1 MAKTTLP
8 MDTTDSLTTAPHEP
22 NIAGVPRN
30 VFMLSIVSCFA
41 DISGEMIYPLIP
53 IFLTSVLGA
62 PVAVVGLIEG
72 IAESTA
78 SLVKVFS
85 GWWSDRTKRRKPLV
99 IGGYGLAVL
108 GKLLLAIA
116 FVWPMALVARFVDR
130 FGKGMRGSPRD
141 ALIADSASENERGRA
156 FGFHRSMDTLGAVIG
171 PLLGLLLVA
180 LLHDR
185 LRVVFALAIIP
196 GLLSVAALAL
206 VRESRPKAAKKTPP
220 PKISLA
226 GFDPRFRLFLLAS
239 IIFALGNSSD
249 VFLILRA
256 KQLGLSTTA
265 VVLAYVLYNFV
276 YMGAALPAGIRS
288 DKGSRRGLLVVG
300 LLIFAAVYAGFALIT
315 RSVFIWPLFAVYGLY
330 IALTDGV
337 TKALIVDLVPADRRA
352 TAIGIYGTAT
362 GIAAFIASVTAGVL
376 WDRVSTAA
384 PFVLGAV
391 GALIGAFLLFLVL
404 PRSPETAPRA
414 A

>member
-8 MDTTDSLTTAPHEP
+8 VDATARLTAPPDP

-78 SLVKVFS
+78 SIVKVFS

-99 IGGYGLAVL
+99 IGGYGLAAV
-108 GKLLLAIA
+108 GKLLLAVA

-141 ALIADSASENERGRA
+141 ALIADSALESQRGRA

-180 LLHDR
+180 LLHNR
-185 LRVVFALAIIP
+185 LRLVFTIAIIP
-196 GLLSVAALAL
+196 GLVSVAALAL
-206 VRESRPKAAKKTPP
+206 VREPCPKAAKKTSP
-220 PKISLA
+220 PKITLA
-226 GFDPRFRLFLLAS
+226 GLDPRFRLFLLAS
-239 IIFALGNSSD
+239 LIFALGNSSD

-288 DKGSRRGLLVVG
+288 DKGSRRGVLVIG
-300 LLIFAAVYAGFALIT
+300 LLIFAAVYAGFALVT
-315 RSVFIWPLFAVYGLY
+315 RSVFVWPLFAVYGLY
-330 IALTDGV
+330 FALTDGV

-352 TAIGIYGTAT
+352 TAIGTYGTVT
-362 GIAAFIASVTAGVL
+362 GVAALIASIVAGLL
-376 WDRVSTAA
+376 WDRVSTSA
-384 PFVLGAV
+384 PFILGAV
-391 GALIGAFLLFLVL
+391 GALVGAILLFLVL
-404 PRSPETAPRA
+404 PRPKAGNLHAT
-414 A
+414 

>member
-8 MDTTDSLTTAPHEP
+8 VDATARLTAPPDP

-78 SLVKVFS
+78 SIVKVFS

-99 IGGYGLAVL
+99 IGGYGLAAV
-108 GKLLLAIA
+108 GKLLLAVA

-141 ALIADSASENERGRA
+141 ALIADSALESQRGRA

-180 LLHDR
+180 LLHNR
-185 LRVVFALAIIP
+185 LRLVFTIAIIP
-196 GLLSVAALAL
+196 GLVSVAALAL
-206 VRESRPKAAKKTPP
+206 VREPCPKAAKKTSP
-220 PKISLA
+220 PKITLA
-226 GFDPRFRLFLLAS
+226 GLDPRFRLFLLAS
-239 IIFALGNSSD
+239 LIFALGNSSD

-288 DKGSRRGLLVVG
+288 DKGSRRGVLVIG
-300 LLIFAAVYAGFALIT
+300 LLIFAAVYAGFALVT
-315 RSVFIWPLFAVYGLY
+315 RSVFVWPLFAVYGLY

-352 TAIGIYGTAT
+352 TAIGTYGTVT
-362 GIAAFIASVTAGVL
+362 GVAALIASIVAGLL
-376 WDRVSTAA
+376 WDRVSTSA
-384 PFVLGAV
+384 PFILGAV
-391 GALIGAFLLFLVL
+391 GALVGAILLFLVL
-404 PRSPETAPRA
+404 PRPKAGNLHAT
-414 A
+414 